1 MAKVFTLADAV
12 KMAASREVYGKKLID
27 LGRKHDNI
35 VVMTADLMRSDK
47 IEEFREEFP
56 DRAFSVG
63 IAEQNM
69 VSIAAGLALTGKIV
83 FCSTMAPFMTLRACE
98 QVRTDVDYANL
109 KVRMIGSH
117 SGLSSGSGP
126 THAGQED
133 IAIMRALPNMTVV
146 APGDPNQIAK
156 VIEASIDWLGPVYIR
171 IGRGGEP
178 LVYSEDYEYKI
189 GRAITL
195 RDGKDATIIACGP
208 MLYHAKNAAEL
219 LAQEGYDI
227 RVVDMN
233 TIKPIDEEAIV
244 KAAEETG
251 NILTVED
258 HNITGG
264 LGSAV
269 ADVIADRNLNTRF
282 ARVGIP
288 NVYCCVGSADAMYEK
303 YGMDFNGIFRRMK
316 AFLGQE

>member
-1 MAKVFTLADAV
+1 
-12 KMAASREVYGKKLID
+12 
-27 LGRKHDNI
+27 
-35 VVMTADLMRSDK
+35 MRSDK
-47 IEEFREEFP
+47 IEEFKASFP

-83 FCSTMAPFMTLRACE
+83 FCSTMAPFMTMRACE
-98 QVRTDVDYANL
+98 QVRTDLDYGNL
-109 KVRMIGSH
+109 KVRLIGSH

-133 IAIMRALPNMTVV
+133 IAIMRALPNMTVI

-156 VIEASIDWLGPVYIR
+156 VIEASIDWDGPVYIR

-178 LVYSEDYEYKI
+178 WVYQDDYDYQI
-189 GRAITL
+189 GKSITV
-195 RDGKDATIIACGP
+195 RDGKEATIIACGA
-208 MLYHAKNAAEL
+208 MLYHANKAAEL
-219 LAQEGYDI
+219 LAEEGHDI
-227 RVVDMN
+227 RVIDMH

-244 KAAEETG
+244 RAAEETG
-251 NILTVED
+251 TIITAED

-269 ADVIADRNLNTRF
+269 ADVIADRNLNVRLK
-282 ARVGIP
+282 RVGIP
-288 NVYCCVGSADAMYEK
+288 NVYCCIGTADAMYEK
-303 YGMDFNGIFRRMK
+303 YGMDHQGIYK
-316 AFLGQE
+316 TVKEVIS